1 MRRLTLLMLLTALL
15 AACATSEPVIVAT
28 APAQAVP
35 GPTQLPRSVSTPQP
49 SSTAIP
55 AQDIAVP
62 DEGREHVEEGTQVTY
77 KHIPPASGPHYPVT
91 LQYGL
96 YEQDVPEGYWI
107 HNLEHGAIVI
117 LYKCSQ
123 PCPDLVKSLGDMLD
137 SFPLTKWNNRK
148 IVIAA
153 YGKMDVPLMAVA
165 WDVQMPLD
173 QFNPQALIDFYTRH
187 VDQGP
192 ENVP

>member
-28 APAQAVP
+28 APAQA
-35 GPTQLPRSVSTPQP
+35 GPASTQPPSRSVSTPQP
-49 SSTAIP
+49 SSTAVP

-62 DEGREHVEEGTQVTY
+62 DQGREHVDEGTPVTY
-77 KHIPPASGPHYPVT
+77 KHVPPASGPHYPVT

-137 SFPLTKWNNRK
+137 
-148 IVIAA
+148 
-153 YGKMDVPLMAVA
+153 
-165 WDVQMPLD
+165 
-173 QFNPQALIDFYTRH
+173 
-187 VDQGP
+187 
-192 ENVP
+192 